1 MSTQPN
7 GAGAPAPAA
16 AVQPADS
23 PERTPEQKLARFLGV
38 FSLSLGAPQIAAP
51 GLVNRLIGVRDDRG
65 SRRWQRIVGVREI
78 AAGAGLLS
86 KDRPVEWVWSRVA
99 GDMKDLALLGS
110 AMLRKAEDRKRLAAA
125 TGAVVGITITDLID
139 AVALS
144 RAPGR
149 ATPNGV
155 RVKGAITIRRAR
167 EDVYRFWHTFE
178 NLPHFM
184 DHLESVEPRGERG
197 SFWRAKAPAGMKVE
211 WEAELVDDRP
221 GELISWRSR
230 AGAVVQTTGA
240 VGFSDA
246 PRDRGTEVRV
256 DMEYQAPGG
265 LLAATV
271 ARLFGEE
278 PEQQIRDDLRRLKQ
292 VMETGMVVRSEG
304 SPEGT
309 STRRLLRQRPAQP
322 LTGNDGK
329 RVPILEGRT
338 S

>member
-16 AVQPADS
+16 TDQPPRS
-23 PERTPEQKLARFLGV
+23 PEQKLARFLGI

-65 SRRWQRIVGVREI
+65 SRRWQRVVGVREI
-78 AAGAGLLS
+78 AAGAGILS

-99 GDMKDLALLGS
+99 GDMKDLALLAS
-110 AMLRKAEDRKRLAAA
+110 AMVRKAEDRKRLTAA
-125 TGAVVGITITDLID
+125 TGAVVGITLADLLD

-149 ATPNGV
+149 ATPDGV
-155 RVKGAITIRRAR
+155 HVKGAITIRRPR
-167 EDVYRFWHTFE
+167 EDVYRFWRVFE

-184 DHLESVEPRGERG
+184 DHLESVEPRDERG

-211 WEAELVDDRP
+211 WVAELVDDRP
-221 GELISWRSR
+221 GERISWRSR
-230 AGAVVQTTGA
+230 SGAVVQTTGT
-240 VGFSDA
+240 VRFSDA

-256 DMEYQAPGG
+256 DMDYQAPGG

-271 ARLFGEE
+271 AMLFGEE

-292 VMETGMVVRSEG
+292 VMETGIVVRSEG

-322 LTGNDGK
+322 LTGDNGK
-329 RVPILEGRT
+329 QVPILEGRT

>member
-7 GAGAPAPAA
+7 GAGALA
-16 AVQPADS
+16 
-23 PERTPEQKLARFLGV
+23 PEQKLARFLGV

-51 GLVNRLIGVRDDRG
+51 GRVNRLIGVRDDRG
-65 SRRWQRIVGVREI
+65 SRRWQRIVGIREI
-78 AAGAGLLS
+78 AAGAGILS
-86 KDRPVEWVWSRVA
+86 KERPVEWVWSRVA

-110 AMLRKAEDRKRLAAA
+110 AMLGKAEDRKRLAAA
-125 TGAVVGITITDLID
+125 TGAVVGITVADILD

-155 RVKGAITIRRAR
+155 RVKAAITVRRPR

-178 NLPHFM
+178 NLPQFM

-230 AGAVVQTTGA
+230 SGATVRSTGT
-240 VGFSDA
+240 VRFSDA

-271 ARLFGEE
+271 AKLFGEE
-278 PEQQIRDDLRRLKQ
+278 PEQQITDDLRRLKQ

-309 STRRLLRQRPAQP
+309 STRRLLRQRSAQP
-322 LTGNDGK
+322 LTGDNGK
-329 RVPILEGRT
+329 RVPTLEGRT

>member
-7 GAGAPAPAA
+7 GAGAPA
-16 AVQPADS
+16 
-23 PERTPEQKLARFLGV
+23 PEQKLARFLGV

-51 GLVNRLIGVRDDRG
+51 GLVNRLIGVRDDRN

-99 GDMKDLALLGS
+99 GDVKDLALLGS

-125 TGAVVGITITDLID
+125 TGAVVGIAVADLLD
-139 AVALS
+139 AVALT
-144 RAPGR
+144 RAAGR

-155 RVKGAITIRRAR
+155 RVTGATTIRRSR

-178 NLPHFM
+178 NLPGFM

-221 GELISWRSR
+221 GERISWRSR
-230 AGAVVQTTGA
+230 SGAVVQSSGT
-240 VGFSDA
+240 VRFSDA
-246 PRDRGTEVRV
+246 PADRGTEVRV
-256 DMEYQAPGG
+256 EMEYQAPGG

-271 ARLFGEE
+271 AGLFGEE
-278 PEQQIRDDLRRLKQ
+278 PQQQVRDDLRRLKQ
-292 VMETGMVVRSEG
+292 VMETGIVVRSEG

-322 LTGNDGK
+322 LTGQDGK
-329 RVPILEGRT
+329 RAPILEGRT